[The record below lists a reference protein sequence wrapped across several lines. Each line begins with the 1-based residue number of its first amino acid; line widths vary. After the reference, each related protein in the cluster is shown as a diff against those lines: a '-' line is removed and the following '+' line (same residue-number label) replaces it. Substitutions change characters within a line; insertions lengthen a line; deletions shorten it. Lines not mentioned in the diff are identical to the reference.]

1 MWAGNRLEA
10 ATSPDVLETNNNYN
24 TMLAYTKQLSNKCV
38 LQ

>member
-10 ATSPDVLETNNNYN
+10 ATSPDVLETNNYN